1 MRAIQKCHAK
11 IGCLKNSICYNLH
24 FSNAILYVLLNM
36 LLNKN
41 ADVYI
46 TQYKHPMANVYT
58 SQYKHPMANTMHTC
72 LTIM

>member
-1 MRAIQKCHAK
+1 
-11 IGCLKNSICYNLH
+11 
-24 FSNAILYVLLNM
+24 M
-36 LLNKN
+36 LLNKK

-58 SQYKHPMANTMHTC
+58 LQYKHPMANTMHTC